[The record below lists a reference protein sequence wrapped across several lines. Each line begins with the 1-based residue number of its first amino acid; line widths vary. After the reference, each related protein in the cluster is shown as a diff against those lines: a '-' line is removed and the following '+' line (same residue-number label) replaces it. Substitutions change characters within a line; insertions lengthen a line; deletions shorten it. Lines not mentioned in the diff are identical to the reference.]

1 MSAFQIYALT
11 LVVIYIVYYI
21 VVIGWEFQHP
31 HLMYSPENAFG
42 FEIRYVQEY
51 EIGTY
56 GISDG
61 TETDTDSLSED
72 DYDDPPNESIY
83 DAPEDDPTGDTPE
96 EEPPLVADDA
106 EIDEDYF
113 ETYEKIRQVQ
123 EDNPSFCPEFDE
135 QYDASEFAVVM
146 NQPPDMNRKILRETM
161 RY

>member
-1 MSAFQIYALT
+1 MTAFQIYALT
-11 LVVIYIVYYI
+11 LVIIYIVYYVI
-21 VVIGWEFQHP
+21 AIGWELQHP
-31 HLMYSPENAFG
+31 HLMYSPENTFG
-42 FEIRYVQEY
+42 FSTRYVQEY

-56 GISDG
+56 SISD

-72 DYDDPPNESIY
+72 DYDDPPNEGIY
-83 DAPEDDPTGDTPE
+83 DASEDDPTGDAPE
-96 EEPPLVADDA
+96 EEPPLVADEE

-123 EDNPSFCPEFDE
+123 EDNPSVCPEFDE

>member
-1 MSAFQIYALT
+1 MTAFQIYALT
-11 LVVIYIVYYI
+11 LVIIYIVYYVI
-21 VVIGWEFQHP
+21 AIGWELQHP

-42 FEIRYVQEY
+42 FSTRYVQEY
-51 EIGTY
+51 DDGTY
-56 GISDG
+56 GLKG
-61 TETDTDSLSED
+61 TETDANSLSED
-72 DYDDPPNESIY
+72 DYEDPPNEEIF
-83 DAPEDDPTGDTPE
+83 DAPEDDPTGEAPE
-96 EEPPLVADDA
+96 EEPPLVADDS

-146 NQPPDMNRKILRETM
+146 NQPPDVNRKILRETM